1 MKLNI
6 ILRGKKKK
14 NYIRDIWYPSKI
26 KVNNYYNPKINLE
39 IEKNKN

>member
-6 ILRGKKKK
+6 ILRGKKN

-26 KVNNYYNPKINLE
+26 KMDNYYNPKINLE